1 MDALRDLFA
10 IILSIIYI
18 GFGELRTITIHFMR
32 FNGNEIILTSRDEE
46 NFYSVCLISINYLI
60 IYLFYLRSSF

>member
-32 FNGNEIILTSRDEE
+32 FNGNATK
-46 NFYSVCLISINYLI
+46 
-60 IYLFYLRSSF
+60 